1 MSKIKF
7 DANIYD
13 KEVLLYVLNM
23 YDINYE
29 IKFNDNSF
37 EVIIEEKIENDGIK
51 EIKKK
56 VNENQLRKDISNS
69 NKKIREY
76 IIATALWF
84 PEEF

>member
-76 IIATALWF
+76 IIATAL
-84 PEEF
+84 